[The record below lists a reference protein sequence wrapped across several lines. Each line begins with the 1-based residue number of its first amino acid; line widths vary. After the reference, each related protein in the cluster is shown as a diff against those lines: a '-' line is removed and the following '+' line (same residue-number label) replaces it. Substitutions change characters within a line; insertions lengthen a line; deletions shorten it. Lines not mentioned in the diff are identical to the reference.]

1 MSVTS
6 HLTIPPPAARR
17 RRRRVDVAGVGLW
30 CFAGLVFT
38 FLFAPIAIILLTSLT
53 SATTVEFPP
62 PGFSLHWYRV
72 FLDTLRGAPGTHPG
86 LAQAIW
92 FSLYLGMLTTFFAT
106 LSGILAAF
114 AFHKFVFRGREIL
127 QSLFLLPLIFPS
139 LVTGVGLLLTFSELH
154 GVAPFLRLLIGHVI
168 VALPYVL
175 VTVTASLKLY
185 EEDVEEAAESLGA
198 NAFQTFWYITLP
210 LIRPGILAGAIF
222 AFIASFTNFTV
233 SFFLSIGSAKPI
245 PIWIYE
251 RIVYG
256 YDPLVAA
263 LSVLLVSITLVLLLV
278 LERLIGIRRIV
289 GASD

>member
-1 MSVTS
+1 M
-6 HLTIPPPAARR
+6 RR
-17 RRRRVDVAGVGLW
+17 LRSINLSSGAE
-30 CFAGLVFT
+30 
-38 FLFAPIAIILLTSLT
+38 I
-53 SATTVEFPP
+53 SA
-62 PGFSLHWYRV
+62 
-72 FLDTLRGAPGTHPG
+72 
-86 LAQAIW
+86 
-92 FSLYLGMLTTFFAT
+92 
-106 LSGILAAF
+106 
-114 AFHKFVFRGREIL
+114 KFVLAPADLSVAF
-127 QSLFLLPLIFPS
+127 
-139 LVTGVGLLLTFSELH
+139 VTGVGLLLTFSELH

-198 NAFQTFWYITLP
+198 NAFQTFWYHYTLP